1 MLKNIL
7 EVPGVIAVVQFKDN
21 AQAEL
26 MQFHGA
32 LDQASSEQLG
42 RFAYDHKRMMQGMVD
57 VFAMLKPTHG
67 ETEWTPL
74 RGWVVRGPT
83 RSVCSWAGLVCL
95 VDNHKASM
103 NDVLKKLEET
113 AFTI

>member
-7 EVPGVIAVVQFKDN
+7 EISGVIAVVQFKDN

-32 LDQASSEQLG
+32 LDQASAEQLG
-42 RFAYDHKRMMQGMVD
+42 RFAYDHKRMLQGMAD
-57 VFAMLKPTHG
+57 VFAMLKLTPG

-74 RGWVVRGPT
+74 RGWVIRGAT

-95 VDNHKASM
+95 VDNDKAKV
-103 NDVLKKLEET
+103 NEVLKKLDET
-113 AFTI
+113 AFMI